1 MIAVFVEGSSD
12 AGFIEEVCRR
22 LSVKCKAFVLRGNR
36 VEKAVRKA
44 RALVDTYNYIL
55 LLKDTHGL
63 AEDTLEKFDKEV
75 SRDLMDLKD
84 KGVVVR
90 VLRVNKSIE
99 SWILADLCE
108 ENPEDVVDPERRL
121 SERIG
126 KIVVKAE
133 KPYRDIA
140 RVIDVDHAIA
150 KSQSFNEF
158 VKALKS

>member
-1 MIAVFVEGSSD
+1 
-12 AGFIEEVCRR
+12 
-22 LSVKCKAFVLRGNR
+22 
-36 VEKAVRKA
+36 
-44 RALVDTYNYIL
+44 
-55 LLKDTHGL
+55 
-63 AEDTLEKFDKEV
+63 
-75 SRDLMDLKD
+75 MDLKD

-99 SWILADLCE
+99 SWILAGLCE